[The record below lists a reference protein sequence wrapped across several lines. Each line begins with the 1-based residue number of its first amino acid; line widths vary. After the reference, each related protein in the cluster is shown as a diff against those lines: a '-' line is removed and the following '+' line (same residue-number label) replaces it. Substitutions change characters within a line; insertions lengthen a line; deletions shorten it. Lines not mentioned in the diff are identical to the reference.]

1 VRAGLDRG
9 AWIVAA
15 RKVLIQGGIGAV
27 KIGKLAAR
35 LRVSR
40 ESFYWHFKDLSE
52 LHRELLRDW
61 QEGNSALYRALI
73 DPARRDGEREFREM
87 VELWLEERRYD
98 PRWDAAVR
106 DWARTSPAVARTVA
120 RVDELRIG
128 IIRAM
133 FLDMGYDEVEALI
146 RARITYYHQVGYYTI
161 APRQSPPER
170 RRLAPVYVRL
180 LTGRPIL
187 G

>member
-1 VRAGLDRG
+1 
-9 AWIVAA
+9 
-15 RKVLIQGGIGAV
+15 
-27 KIGKLAAR
+27 
-35 LRVSR
+35 
-40 ESFYWHFKDLSE
+40 
-52 LHRELLRDW
+52 
-61 QEGNSALYRALI
+61 
-73 DPARRDGEREFREM
+73 M